1 MRLSVGIEHIDD
13 IKDDFRQ
20 AFARLNSSVLSTADV
35 NEISVHEQEQKH
47 IIKALFGLPEPFSLS
62 QPTV

>member
-13 IKDDFRQ
+13 IKDDFRR
-20 AFARLNSSVLSTADV
+20 AFARLNSSGLSTA
-35 NEISVHEQEQKH
+35 NARESSVHEEEQKQ
-47 IIKALFGLPEPFSLS
+47 IIKALFGLPEPLPLS